1 MNIKAVR
8 LAACVALSI
17 ALPNAGFAQDYPTK
31 AITIVAPQKVGGA
44 ADLAAR
50 SFAVVAEKYIGQPIR
65 VVNKGGGAGV
75 PGVMQALTSKAD
87 GYTLLLTMAP
97 HVVSV
102 PLFQKDAPFSATDL
116 DYLTTLEDQP
126 LALAVPSASPY
137 TSFEEFVAA
146 AQSGAAP
153 LRVAVVSRTSLAALL
168 LQAIKLDISNR
179 ADKLA
184 EIPFQSGPDQVR
196 GLLAGDVDAA
206 MINLSSINGALAS
219 GDARLLMVTSSNRNA
234 KFPDVPTAAE
244 LNLPRADG
252 MTLWMGLAAHK
263 DVPDTVAAAWA
274 EALPKVFADPEY
286 KGLLSRRGADLVGT
300 LPDQT
305 NAFVAAQVANMV
317 QLKAAIG
324 Y

>member
-1 MNIKAVR
+1 
-8 LAACVALSI
+8 
-17 ALPNAGFAQDYPTK
+17 
-31 AITIVAPQKVGGA
+31 
-44 ADLAAR
+44 
-50 SFAVVAEKYIGQPIR
+50 
-65 VVNKGGGAGV
+65 
-75 PGVMQALTSKAD
+75 
-87 GYTLLLTMAP
+87 
-97 HVVSV
+97 
-102 PLFQKDAPFSATDL
+102 
-116 DYLTTLEDQP
+116 
-126 LALAVPSASPY
+126 
-137 TSFEEFVAA
+137 
-146 AQSGAAP
+146 
-153 LRVAVVSRTSLAALL
+153 
-168 LQAIKLDISNR
+168 
-179 ADKLA
+179 
-184 EIPFQSGPDQVR
+184 
-196 GLLAGDVDAA
+196 
-206 MINLSSINGALAS
+206 
-219 GDARLLMVTSSNRNA
+219 MVTSSSNRNA